1 MEKTVLVV
9 GASRGLGEEFVRQ
22 YAADGWSV
30 LAAMRRPVAAHLPAG
45 VTTLA
50 LDVCKRDSITAAAEI
65 LPERLDRLVICAGA
79 MGDKNQ
85 RFETPDAA
93 DFDEVMHTNV
103 LAPIALIEVL
113 APRLSRDGCIA
124 VLTSR
129 MGSIGDAESPYA
141 LLYRCSKAAAN
152 MVVKCAAKAFAAD
165 GPRIVALHPGWV
177 RTDMGGPQAPL
188 LPPESVTGMRRVIED
203 VEAFPSGGFYNYQ
216 GESLPW

>member
-1 MEKTVLVV
+1 MAKSVLVV

-22 YAADGWSV
+22 YAADGWNV
-30 LAAMRRPVAAHLPAG
+30 LATMRRPAAAHLPAA

-50 LDVCKRDSITAAAEI
+50 LDVCKRDSIKAAVEM

-79 MGDKNQ
+79 LGEKNEH
-85 RFETPDAA
+85 FETPRTE

-103 LAPIALIEVL
+103 LAPIALIEAL
-113 APRLSRDGCIA
+113 ASRLGRDGCIA

-141 LLYRCSKAAAN
+141 LLYRCSKAAEN
-152 MVVKCAAKAFAAD
+152 MVVKCAAKAFQAD

-188 LPPESVTGMRRVIED
+188 LPPESITGMRRVIED
-203 VEAFPSGGFYNYQ
+203 AEAFPSGGFYNYQ